1 MFYVYNPTILYM
13 DNLTTNYFW
22 SKDCYETIEMGVVRL
37 RDQGT
42 CSSSHGF
49 MRSWYLPKAKP
60 PMKFKLQENM
70 ILLAVS
76 KDLISNDTT
85 LIFPFVYL
93 SYIMQLPFLI
103 IFLQRVI
110 QEEIKGCTINSYY

>member
-1 MFYVYNPTILYM
+1 M
-13 DNLTTNYFW
+13 
-22 SKDCYETIEMGVVRL
+22 
-37 RDQGT
+37 
-42 CSSSHGF
+42 
-49 MRSWYLPKAKP
+49 PKAKP